1 MILVIMLGLLGLA
14 MGSFVGALVWR
25 LHTKRNFVNERSECE
40 ACHHKLAAI
49 DLIPVLSWAF
59 LGGKCRYCKASI
71 SWTNPALE
79 IAMAALFIGS
89 YFFWPL
95 GFDQWQAVTS
105 FIIWLVYLVLLAA
118 LFLYDLRW
126 MLLPD
131 KLVWPLIAVGLYD
144 GFLRASLAGSNYLL
158 HAVLGIAVLAGS
170 YGLLY
175 AISKG
180 KWVGFGDVK
189 LGVFM
194 GAVLGGP
201 GAFLVLMLANIIGF
215 LVVVPGL
222 LTGKLTR
229 KSRVPFGP
237 FLIVAFI
244 IAGLFGQTILDWYW
258 NDLILSAG

>member
-1 MILVIMLGLLGLA
+1 MIVIMLGLIGLA

-40 ACHHKLAAI
+40 DCHHKLAVL
-49 DLIPVLSWAF
+49 DLIPVFSWVF
-59 LGGKCRYCKASI
+59 LKGKCRYCGAKI
-71 SWTNPALE
+71 SWINPVLE
-79 IAMAALFIGS
+79 LLVSALFVGS
-89 YFFWPL
+89 YIFWPL
-95 GFDQWQAVTS
+95 GFDQWQAVAS
-105 FIIWLVYLVLLAA
+105 FAIWLIYIVLLAA

-131 KLVWPLIAVGLYD
+131 RLVWPLIALGLYD
-144 GFLRASLAGSNYLL
+144 GSLRASLAGSNYFL
-158 HAVLGIAVLAGS
+158 HVILGVAVLAGM

-175 AISKG
+175 LVSKG

-194 GAVLGGP
+194 GAALGAP

-222 LTGKLTR
+222 VSGKLTR

-244 IAGLFGQTILDWYW
+244 ITGLFGQTILDWYW
-258 NDLILSAG
+258 HDLLLSAR